1 LINKKKLLEVE
12 DEMQQCDF
20 ESEQSSIIN
29 DSEGIIVPTANPD
42 FKSTKKSHS
51 PGRKPLSPNGIR
63 SLLKHLP
70 VSP

>member
-1 LINKKKLLEVE
+1 LEVE

-29 DSEGIIVPTANPD
+29 ESEGIIVPTANPD
-42 FKSTKKSHS
+42 FKNKKKSVGDIGS
-51 PGRKPLSPNGIR
+51 PR
-63 SLLKHLP
+63 SGGVSNLLKHLP